1 MKTAD
6 RELPI
11 DEARWQ
17 AQERARLGD
26 AGADDGDLRIAR
38 ALRQAPDVALPM
50 DFARQV
56 AALARQQAAVT
67 MALEQRLLQVLLVVL
82 AVSTL
87 VALVWF
93 GRTWLAGL
101 AALLPGGEAA
111 AGWCLVAML
120 CGLLNWGLG
129 QLRGVAVG
137 SWRLT

>member
-26 AGADDGDLRIAR
+26 AGADAGDLRIAR
-38 ALRQAPDVALPM
+38 ALLQAPDVALPM

-56 AALARQQAAVT
+56 AALARQQAEVT
-67 MALEQRLLQVLLVVL
+67 MALEQRLLQVLSVVL

-87 VALVWF
+87 VALAWF